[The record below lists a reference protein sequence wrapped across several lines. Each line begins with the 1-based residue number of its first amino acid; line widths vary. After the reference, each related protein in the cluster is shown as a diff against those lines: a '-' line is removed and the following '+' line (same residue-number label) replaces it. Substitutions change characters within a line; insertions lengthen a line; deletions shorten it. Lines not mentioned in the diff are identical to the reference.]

1 MYIAICDDQPLMCKE
16 VEKQLQ
22 EYAAQNIAEME
33 IDTFYRGSDLL
44 SANSNFDILFLD
56 IELEQEH
63 GIEIAEQYIAEHT
76 GHIIFLTSHIEEMPN
91 GYKVRAFRFL
101 IKPID
106 RILFEEAVRSAIKEI
121 MSDKQ
126 LIVQE
131 NGKDFIIHCSDIY
144 YVEAGSRSCG
154 VRTENGFYRYGK
166 NIQTMQQELDT
177 PNFFVPHKSYIVNMD
192 KVDIRRLDK
201 NGLSMLDGEIVK
213 VSRLKEKEFR
223 DRYFAYIR
231 SK

>member
-1 MYIAICDDQPLMCKE
+1 MKIAICDDQPLMCKE

-22 EYAAQNIAEME
+22 EYAAQNQSE
-33 IDTFYRGSDLL
+33 IDIEIFYMGSSLL
-44 SANSNFDILFLD
+44 ASEIDFDIIFLD

-106 RILFEEAVRSAIKEI
+106 RTLFEEAIGSAIKEI
-121 MSDKQ
+121 MLDKQ
-126 LIVQE
+126 IIVQD
-131 NGKDFIIHCSDIY
+131 NGKDFTIRCSDIY

-177 PNFFVPHKSYIVNMD
+177 PNFYVPHKSYIVNMD
-192 KVDIRRLDK
+192 KLDIRLLDK
-201 NGLSMLDGEIVK
+201 NGLTMLNGEIVK